1 MLDKPEKTRQLVA
14 ALKEAL
20 PFEVNLTQSAVAA
33 VAEQRG
39 ATAVNPQQV
48 VSDVSYAGDE
58 GGIMCHLLP
67 EEEHNAIF
75 ISLTH
80 VNVQRSLPLA
90 SAIIDYQKHR
100 TKKLKKLQGNV

>member
-1 MLDKPEKTRQLVA
+1 MLDKPEKTRQLLT

-20 PFEVNLTQSAVAA
+20 PFEVNLTQPAA
-33 VAEQRG
+33 AAIAEQR
-39 ATAVNPQQV
+39 AVAAVNPQQI
-48 VSDVSYAGDE
+48 VSNISYGGDE

-67 EEEHNAIF
+67 EEGHDAIF

-80 VNVQRSLPLA
+80 VRVPRSLPFS

-100 TKKLKKLQGNV
+100 SKKLKKEGKL

>member
-1 MLDKPEKTRQLVA
+1 MLDKPEKTRQLLA

-20 PFEVNLTQSAVAA
+20 PFEVNLTQPAA
-33 VAEQRG
+33 AAIAEQRG
-39 ATAVNPQQV
+39 AAAVNPQQI

-67 EEEHNAIF
+67 EEGHHAIF

-80 VNVQRSLPLA
+80 VRVPRSLPLA

-100 TKKLKKLQGNV
+100 SKKLKKEGNT